1 MGRCGSVD
9 CDKTRSDNLSASAEM
24 GTQLAFVAK
33 STEQVMELR
42 AQGLSFRQIG
52 AKMGVSHA
60 AAHRWYKAGRGEQLQ
75 RIERLRETAFY
86 RDLATIQDK
95 LDALEADWA
104 VTDDDCLPKLAA
116 IVKLLEVKAKFLRY
130 SDLEFNESTATRSR
144 DDLIKELATQTK
156 TLGER
161 MAASVVV
168 DVGSG

>member
-1 MGRCGSVD
+1 MSNTEISGDPR
-9 CDKTRSDNLSASAEM
+9 N
-24 GTQLAFVAK
+24 AFAVPVTAG
-33 STEQVMELR
+33 VIELR
-42 AQGLSFRQIG
+42 QQGKTWQAIG
-52 AKMGVSHA
+52 DALGVHKSSALRMYRA
-60 AAHRWYKAGRGEQLQ
+60 AMSEELQ
-75 RIERLRETAFY
+75 RLSSARTDAFY
-86 RDLATIQDK
+86 QDLTCIQDK

-130 SDLEFNESTATRSR
+130 SDLKFDESTATRSR
-144 DDLIKELATQTK
+144 DDLIKELETQTK

>member
-1 MGRCGSVD
+1 MY
-9 CDKTRSDNLSASAEM
+9 
-24 GTQLAFVAK
+24 
-33 STEQVMELR
+33 R
-42 AQGLSFRQIG
+42 AAMS
-52 AKMGVSHA
+52 
-60 AAHRWYKAGRGEQLQ
+60 EELQ
-75 RIERLRETAFY
+75 RLSSARTDAFY
-86 RDLATIQDK
+86 QDLTCIQDK

-161 MAASVVV
+161 MAAAVVV